1 MEQVTDNVVEVVRP
15 KIRSTIQE
23 VYSQSSHT
31 GKKFKILYKRK
42 TPLSLF
48 YRVRMEDKTEKDM
61 FPCEV
66 FENVK
71 STKLV

>member
-1 MEQVTDNVVEVVRP
+1 MEQVTDNAVQVARP
-15 KIRSTIQE
+15 KIRQTIQE
-23 VYSQSSHT
+23 VYSCSSHT

-66 FENVK
+66 FENVSK
-71 STKLV
+71 PKL